1 MTEQTRA
8 EKEAEIRKATLMMWG
23 SAIISCI
30 ILAVLFYKNII
41 PAKYRVVLGAGF
53 VVATVW
59 NLYVVKSA
67 IKKMRASLE
76 NV

>member
-8 EKEAEIRKATLMMWG
+8 EIEAEIRKATLMMWG